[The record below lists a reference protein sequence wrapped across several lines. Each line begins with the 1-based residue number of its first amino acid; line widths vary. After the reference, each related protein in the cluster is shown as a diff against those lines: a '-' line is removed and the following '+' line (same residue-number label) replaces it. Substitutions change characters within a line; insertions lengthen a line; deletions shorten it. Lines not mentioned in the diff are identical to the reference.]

1 MDGSKAVRYY
11 DAKNRSI
18 KVSRN
23 VVFNEDEEPRALDI
37 IEVPG
42 IQVEGEII
50 SPATQQLAPTPRIP
64 QPKTPEPRQL
74 RKTGFI
80 DYSKLNDPGTHH
92 SSTWKTPQ
100 EPLTPD
106 RPTELSRAKQRDKT
120 NLAKELFLDTSFIS
134 KGTKEVLP

>member
-1 MDGSKAVRYY
+1 MKPNIGHLREFGCDVWILDESINRSKLDPRSKKMILVGFLDGSKVVRHY

-23 VVFNEDEEPRALDI
+23 IAFNEDEELRALDI

-50 SPATQQLAPTPRIP
+50 SPATQQLAPTPRTP

-74 RKTGFI
+74 RKTRFI
-80 DYSKLNDPGTHH
+80 DYSKLNDPGTH
-92 SSTWKTPQ
+92 
-100 EPLTPD
+100 
-106 RPTELSRAKQRDKT
+106 
-120 NLAKELFLDTSFIS
+120 
-134 KGTKEVLP
+134 